1 MDRRAKLTIGAVGA
15 AAVIAVG
22 AGVGLA
28 AGGDERPLR
37 GDTLERASAAALEH
51 VGEGTVTETESGE
64 GEAAY
69 EVEVRREDGSQV
81 EVTLDGDFNVLGT
94 ERDDDGR
101 EGAGEDDGPND
112 D

>member
-1 MDRRAKLTIGAVGA
+1 MDRRTRLTIGAVGA

-28 AGGDERPLR
+28 GSGDERPLQ
-37 GDTLERASAAALEH
+37 GSTLEKASSAALEH

-64 GEAAY
+64 GGAAY

-81 EVTLDGDFNVLGT
+81 EVRLDGNFEVIGT
-94 ERDDDGR
+94 EGDDDGR
-101 EGAGEDDGPND
+101 EGTGEDDD
-112 D
+112 